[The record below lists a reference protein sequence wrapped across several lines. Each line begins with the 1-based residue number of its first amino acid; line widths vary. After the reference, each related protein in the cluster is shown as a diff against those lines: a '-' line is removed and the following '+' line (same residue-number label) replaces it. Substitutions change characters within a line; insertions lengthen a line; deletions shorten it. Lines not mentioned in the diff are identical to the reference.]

1 MPLPVFVGA
10 LGRNGKPGA
19 ATAAPARVAAGAPE
33 RRLGKVGNLQGE
45 KEQGHDHW
53 LASHCQMYLPT
64 FEPDDFDE
72 DKSDVGADEAL
83 V

>member
-1 MPLPVFVGA
+1 MPVSVPW
-10 LGRNGKPGA
+10 A
-19 ATAAPARVAAGAPE
+19 ATANPAPPQLRTLASLRERPNGGWERLAIFKE
-33 RRLGKVGNLQGE
+33 RRNKD
-45 KEQGHDHW
+45 DHW
-53 LASHCQMYLPT
+53 LDSHCQMYLPT

>member
-1 MPLPVFVGA
+1 MPSPVSV
-10 LGRNGKPGA
+10 PWA
-19 ATAAPARVAAGAPE
+19 ATANPAPPQLRPLASLRERPNGGWERLAIFNE
-33 RRLGKVGNLQGE
+33 RRNKD
-45 KEQGHDHW
+45 DHW